1 MANNILHNNAM
12 VERFEQR
19 RQAEKLQPI
28 GQMYFDNYK
37 LKRLDS
43 RTIILVKPD
52 NFEVDKKIKLS

>member
-19 RQAEKLQPI
+19 RQARKLQPI

-37 LKRLDS
+37 LKRLDN
-43 RTIILVKPD
+43 RTTILVKPD
-52 NFEVDKKIKLS
+52 NFEVDKKLKLS